1 MDWFEVFTGSNCET
15 VKTELNNK
23 FKNSDH
29 KSEKDTIINKVW
41 QSTTMRNGSI
51 HYSLWLDQP
60 WTSSITL
67 NDPSL
72 TDWLTHWVMKL
83 HDWSNGRVSFPIPH
97 FPIGRYSFR
106 MNRRKQFLLCPKGA
120 FTAEPRAQIT
130 LSRTESDMW
139 QPTPLLAYTC
149 MVWYTDGWHIKG
161 KTGADLNAWP
171 LQWGGHFAGFVWVHL
186 SL

>member
-1 MDWFEVFTGSNCET
+1 MAKYYDEKWLYTLQFLAGPAMDQLYNPEWP
-15 VKTELNNK
+15 
-23 FKNSDH
+23 
-29 KSEKDTIINKVW
+29 IA
-41 QSTTMRNGSI
+41 
-51 HYSLWLDQP
+51 
-60 WTSSITL
+60 
-67 NDPSL
+67 
-72 TDWLTHWVMKL
+72 DWLTDSLSDEVTWLVKRP
-83 HDWSNGRVSFPIPH
+83 SEFPH